1 MFVDHNSL
9 PNLIQS
15 ANRDNEL
22 FARRLMLAVLV
33 ISIAC
38 IVLAAA
44 FSWLSLLPVIVF
56 VALIFAFIQYK
67 KAVSSYIEKIQVVA
81 AEREQFFMGII
92 DACDQPCSV
101 TALGH
106 EGEKEWRWLYVNGPV
121 QAAFQQPLPYFLD
134 KSCNQ
139 WGANICNTKDCG
151 RECLSQ
157 GNPET
162 KFAQDFGAGLNHFR
176 VYTKTFNDLEGKP
189 SYVVEWVDATEE
201 TKYQLVNAFEN
212 VVKLSTDSSTATK
225 EVSSNIHTVAVAS
238 EELSTSI
245 EEISRSAEAAT
256 RVADEV
262 ETLTKKLG
270 EEAQEAGHSVLELE
284 KMGNQIEEISKV
296 IGAIAEQTNLLALN
310 ASIEAARAGEA
321 GRGFAVVAG
330 EVKSLAERTHVAT
343 TEIASKVV
351 EIKQQINTNVSLITA
366 FSDRVVFAGKQ
377 VQDVKASMQ
386 SVATSVTQQAAAVQE
401 IAQNASRVSD
411 GTEVATE
418 SVNLMLAAVEE
429 TRTKVT

>member
-9 PNLIQS
+9 PNLIQK
-15 ANRDNEL
+15 ANHENEV
-22 FARRLMLAVLV
+22 FARRLLLAIVVVSLASIV
-33 ISIAC
+33 I
-38 IVLAAA
+38 AAVY
-44 FSWLSLLPVIVF
+44 SWSYLLPVVVF
-56 VALIFAFIQYK
+56 AAIAFGFMQYK
-67 KAVSSYIEKIQVVA
+67 KAVSKYVEEIEKTV

-101 TALGH
+101 TALGN
-106 EGEKEWRWLYVNGPV
+106 EEDKEWRWLYVNGPV
-121 QAAFQQPLPYFLD
+121 QAAFQKPLSHFLD

-139 WGANICNTKDCG
+139 WGANICNTKECG

-157 GNPET
+157 GKPET

-201 TKYQLVNAFEN
+201 TKFQLLNAFN
-212 VVKLSTDSSTATK
+212 RVVDLSTDTSTATK
-225 EVSSNIHTVAVAS
+225 EVSTNIHTVAVAS
-238 EELSTSI
+238 EELSASI
-245 EEISRSAEAAT
+245 EEIGSSARAAT
-256 RVADEV
+256 QVADEV
-262 ETLTKKLG
+262 ESLTKKLG
-270 EEAQEAGHSVLELE
+270 DEAQEAGDSVLELE
-284 KMGNQIEEISKV
+284 KMGNLIEEISKV

-330 EVKSLAERTHVAT
+330 EVKSLAERTHEAT
-343 TEIASKVV
+343 TEIATKVV
-351 EIKQQINTNVSLITA
+351 EIKQQITTNVSLITD
-366 FSDRVVFAGKQ
+366 FSDRVVHAGKQ
-377 VQDVKASMQ
+377 VQEVKASMQ

-401 IAQNASRVSD
+401 IASNATRVSD

-418 SVNLMLAAVEE
+418 SVNLMLAAVED
-429 TRTKVT
+429 TRTKVS